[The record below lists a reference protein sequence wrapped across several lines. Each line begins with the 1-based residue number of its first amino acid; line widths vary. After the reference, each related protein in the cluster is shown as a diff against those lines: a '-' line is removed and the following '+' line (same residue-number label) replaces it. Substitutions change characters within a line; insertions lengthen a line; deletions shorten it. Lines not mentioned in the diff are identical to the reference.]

1 MKLAWDHK
9 DRKERTNGYDR
20 RRSDAPYHSSR
31 WTKVAKA
38 WKVEHP
44 LCEACKS
51 KGIIKAA
58 EVVDH
63 IVPWPIC
70 QDFFDETNFQSLCA
84 ECNMLKGYRDRPAIE
99 KWKKEHKDNTR

>member
-1 MKLAWDHK
+1 MKLAWDPQSRRGK
-9 DRKERTNGYDR
+9 SDGYVR
-20 RRSDAPYHSSR
+20 RRSDEPYHSSR
-31 WTKVAKA
+31 WTKLARA

-44 LCEACKS
+44 LCEECKR

-70 QDFFDETNFQSLCA
+70 EDFFDRSNLQSLC
-84 ECNMLKGYRDRPAIE
+84 EDCNREKGYKDRPAIE
-99 KWKKEHKDNTR
+99 RWKREHTK

>member
-1 MKLAWDHK
+1 MKLAWDPK
-9 DRKERTNGYDR
+9 SRREKSDGYVR
-20 RRSDAPYHSSR
+20 RRSDEPYHSSR
-31 WTKVAKA
+31 WTKLARA

-44 LCEACKS
+44 LCEECKR

-70 QDFFDETNFQSLCA
+70 EDFFDRSNLQSLCE
-84 ECNMLKGYRDRPAIE
+84 ECNLEKGYKDRPVIE
-99 KWKKEHKDNTR
+99 RWKREHKDTL

>member
-1 MKLAWDHK
+1 MKLAWDPK
-9 DRKERTNGYDR
+9 SRREKSDGYVR
-20 RRSDAPYHSSR
+20 RRSDEPYHSSR
-31 WTKVAKA
+31 WTKLARA

-44 LCEACKS
+44 LCEECKR

-70 QDFFDETNFQSLCA
+70 EDFFDRSNLQSLC
-84 ECNMLKGYRDRPAIE
+84 EDCNREKGYKDRPVIE
-99 KWKKEHKDNTR
+99 RWKREHAK

>member
-1 MKLAWDHK
+1 MKLAWDPQSRREK
-9 DRKERTNGYDR
+9 SDGYVR
-20 RRSDAPYHSSR
+20 PKSDAPYQTWR
-31 WTKVAKA
+31 WKKLAKA

-44 LCEACKS
+44 LCEECKR

-70 QDFFDETNFQSLCA
+70 DDFYDRGNLQSLCA
-84 ECNMLKGYRDRPAIE
+84 ECNMLKGIKDRPAIVE
-99 KWKKEHKDNTR
+99 WKRKHRTNQE

>member
-63 IVPWPIC
+63 IVPHKGNAEMFYDRANLQP
-70 QDFFDETNFQSLCA
+70 LCKMCHDA
-84 ECNMLKGYRDRPAIE
+84 KTA
-99 KWKKEHKDNTR
+99 KEDGGFGR